1 MRISDWSS
9 DVCSS
14 DLVRKERVP
23 CLRLAPGAKVLDGRY
38 AGPERVPRKWKRRG
52 QSAEFSCRFST
63 QRANGDDVEH
73 PRMHVKVEVAV
84 KGPVA
89 GGVRRQIEA
98 DFCTRQNIDGMLH
111 RVTPGMTVHHLEEMT
126 IQMNRRSEKRRVGKE
141 CVSTCSTR
149 VSPSN

>member
-9 DVCSS
+9 DVCAS
-14 DLVRKERVP
+14 DLVRKERGP
-23 CLRLAPGAKVLDGRY
+23 CFRLAPGAKVLDGRY

-73 PRMHVKVEVAV
+73 PRMHVKVEMAV

-98 DFCTRQNIDGMLH
+98 VFR
-111 RVTPGMTVHHLEEMT
+111 LEEHT
-126 IQMNRRSEKRRVGKE
+126 SELQSLMRISYAVFCLNKK
-141 CVSTCSTR
+141 
-149 VSPSN
+149 

>member
-1 MRISDWSS
+1 MVAAWRAGRVRRGDRRFE
-9 DVCSS
+9 VGV
-14 DLVRKERVP
+14 LAALAVRKERVP

-73 PRMHVKVEVAV
+73 PRMHVKVEMAV

-98 DFCTRQNIDGMLH
+98 DFCTRQN
-111 RVTPGMTVHHLEEMT
+111 
-126 IQMNRRSEKRRVGKE
+126 RSEEHTSELQSLMR
-141 CVSTCSTR
+141 
-149 VSPSN
+149 N